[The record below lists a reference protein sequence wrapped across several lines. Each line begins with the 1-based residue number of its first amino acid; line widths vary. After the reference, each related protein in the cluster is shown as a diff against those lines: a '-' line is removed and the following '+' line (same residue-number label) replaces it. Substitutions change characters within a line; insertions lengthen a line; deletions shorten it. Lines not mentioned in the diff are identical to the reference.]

1 MQQQQLVFIM
11 YLLWGTLG
19 MSPGG
24 AVPGKSSIWAQ
35 LLHCSS
41 HTHTLGRISRF
52 AGVSGE
58 ARIGLCLKCKS
69 TGPGEEEISFWKVL
83 SVLVDAGRGTEW
95 VSFWEWR
102 KSQI

>member
-1 MQQQQLVFIM
+1 MELF
-11 YLLWGTLG
+11 LANPAFG
-19 MSPGG
+19 P
-24 AVPGKSSIWAQ
+24 SSCIAA
-35 LLHCSS
+35 

-58 ARIGLCLKCKS
+58 ARVGLCLKCKS